1 MRQLEWG
8 PAVLRDFHLTLP
20 LPLET
25 EPLDQVKRAGHLR
38 WRLNALSEARREFA
52 RTKRAPLA
60 ALGAYPGP
68 LVEVAAQDDVMGL
81 HPYAGVFAIAAQI
94 EPRNQLMVL
103 RFQQT

>member
-1 MRQLEWG
+1 MPG
-8 PAVLRDFHLTLP
+8 PNGRRLLRWVLTL
-20 LPLET
+20 
-25 EPLDQVKRAGHLR
+25 
-38 WRLNALSEARREFA
+38 
-52 RTKRAPLA
+52 
-60 ALGAYPGP
+60 GP